1 MAGKNWQAGS
11 KDPILA
17 RALLCLVA
25 IAAPGDPAW
34 AKSDTLA
41 VSYISSLDP
50 NVLWE
55 VLIGGIVV
63 CAFLASI
70 ALWIHSALRRVK
82 RSQAR
87 RNAFVSSA
95 LNNLN
100 QGVVMTD
107 RHRRVV
113 FCNDRYLEIYGLS
126 RADFVPNMTGPQLLE
141 MRQMR
146 GVLDCGV
153 EDYFEQAR
161 RPQGLITQLPNG
173 KSVQVRY
180 FPLPNGGSIATHED
194 CTG

>member
-55 VLIGGIVV
+55 VLIGSIVV
-63 CAFLASI
+63 CAFLVSI

-82 RSQAR
+82 RSQMR
-87 RNAFVSSA
+87 RTAYISSA
-95 LNNLN
+95 LNSLSH
-100 QGVVMTD
+100 GVVMTD
-107 RHRRVV
+107 PKNRVV
-113 FCNDRYLEIYGLS
+113 YCNDRYLEIYGLERS
-126 RADFVPNMTGPQLLE
+126 DIRPGMNAEELLELHLRGGTLDCSIADFYTCAG
-141 MRQMR
+141 
-146 GVLDCGV
+146 
-153 EDYFEQAR
+153 
-161 RPQGLITQLPNG
+161 RPEGLITALPDG
-173 KSVQVRY
+173 R
-180 FPLPNGGSIATHED
+180 
-194 CTG
+194 